1 MYMDSVAYDYSYNV
15 PQYDNIE
22 FSDVEMERINNI
34 INSTDLEGIY
44 KDITNDINMKFSQ
57 EELSNIRTAYKN
69 GEDISHFY
77 SELDD
82 SVSHV
87 SNGYNYKQAYG
98 TIERSYYEGHNL
110 NQYNHQINYNNPNS
124 NNNSNNTAE
133 SNIEMQQ
140 NEQQLENNNVVSF
153 KQRQATREQERLR
166 KKAER
171 EKKIEESNKKAE
183 KDREEREK
191 KDKENRDKQ
200 KQSEADNLRTVDE
213 IVISADSKIVFKHN
227 DKTNELYKQFIFNS
241 RESREIRITYE
252 EYKSLKEAHQ
262 LQKQQSIAKQKQK
275 QYSNELER

>member
-1 MYMDSVAYDYSYNV
+1 MYIDSMAYSYNDF
-15 PQYDNIE
+15 QYNNDIE

-44 KDITNDINMKFSQ
+44 HDVMNDINMKFGQ
-57 EELSNIRTAYKN
+57 EELNNIRTAYKN
-69 GEDISHFY
+69 GEDISNFY
-77 SELDD
+77 DALDD
-82 SVSHV
+82 SISHV
-87 SNGYNYKQAYG
+87 SSGYNYRQAYG

-110 NQYNHQINYNNPNS
+110 NQYNSQINYNNNS
-124 NNNSNNTAE
+124 SDDWNSTSENNM
-133 SNIEMQQ
+133 EMQE

-200 KQSEADNLRTVDE
+200 KQSEADNLRIVDE

-227 DKTNELYKQFIFNS
+227 DKSNELYKQFIFNG
-241 RESREIRITYE
+241 RESSEIRISYE

-262 LQKQQSIAKQKQK
+262 LQKQQSMKQKQK

>member
-1 MYMDSVAYDYSYNV
+1 MYMDSVAYSYNDF
-15 PQYDNIE
+15 QYNDIE
-22 FSDVEMERINNI
+22 FNDVEMERINNI

-44 KDITNDINMKFSQ
+44 QDVTNDLNMKFSQ

-77 SELDD
+77 GAVDD
-82 SVSHV
+82 SISHV
-87 SNGYNYKQAYG
+87 SSGYNYRQAYG

-110 NQYNHQINYNNPNS
+110 NKYNSQINYNNNS
-124 NNNSNNTAE
+124 SDDWNSTSENNM
-133 SNIEMQQ
+133 EMQQ
-140 NEQQLENNNVVSF
+140 NEQQLDNNVVSF
-153 KQRQATREQERLR
+153 QQRQASREQERLR

-183 KDREEREK
+183 RDREEREK

-200 KQSEADNLRTVDE
+200 KQSEADNLRIVDE

-227 DKTNELYKQFIFNS
+227 DKSNELYKQFIFNG
-241 RESREIRITYE
+241 RESNEIRISYE

-262 LQKQQSIAKQKQK
+262 LQKQQSMAKQKSK
-275 QYSNELER
+275 EYNRGLER

>member
-1 MYMDSVAYDYSYNV
+1 MAYSYNDF
-15 PQYDNIE
+15 QYNNDIE

-34 INSTDLEGIY
+34 INSTDLKGIY
-44 KDITNDINMKFSQ
+44 HDVMNDINMKFGQ
-57 EELSNIRTAYKN
+57 EELNNIRTAYKN
-69 GEDISHFY
+69 GEDISNFY
-77 SELDD
+77 DALDD
-82 SVSHV
+82 SISHV
-87 SNGYNYKQAYG
+87 SSGYNYRQAYG
-98 TIERSYYEGHNL
+98 TVERSYYEGHNL
-110 NQYNHQINYNNPNS
+110 NQYNSQINYNNNS
-124 NNNSNNTAE
+124 SDDWNSTSENNM
-133 SNIEMQQ
+133 EMQE

-200 KQSEADNLRTVDE
+200 KQSEADNLRIVDE

-227 DKTNELYKQFIFNS
+227 DKSNELYKQFIFNG
-241 RESREIRITYE
+241 RESSEIRISYE

-262 LQKQQSIAKQKQK
+262 LQKQQSMKQKQK

>member
-1 MYMDSVAYDYSYNV
+1 MYMDSVAYDYSYNA

-22 FSDVEMERINNI
+22 FNDVEMERINNI

-44 KDITNDINMKFSQ
+44 KDVTNDINMKFGQ
-57 EELSNIRTAYKN
+57 EELNNIRTAYKN
-69 GEDISHFY
+69 GEDISNFY
-77 SELDD
+77 DALDD
-82 SVSHV
+82 SISHV
-87 SNGYNYKQAYG
+87 SSGYNYKQAYE
-98 TIERSYYEGHNL
+98 TVEKSYYEGHNL
-110 NQYNHQINYNNPNS
+110 NKYNHQINYNNPNS
-124 NNNSNNTAE
+124 NNNWNNTAE

-140 NEQQLENNNVVSF
+140 NEQQLDDNVVSF
-153 KQRQATREQERLR
+153 KQRQSTREQERLR

-213 IVISADSKIVFKHN
+213 IVISPDSKIVFKHN
-227 DKTNELYKQFIFNS
+227 DKANELYKQFIFNG
-241 RESREIRITYE
+241 RESNEIRISYE

-262 LQKQQSIAKQKQK
+262 LQKQQSIKQKQK